1 MSLLPGHRTNFDT
14 LRQAALNNDLALMDC
29 RHRDTGEPI
38 AVLCAANRLPRGE
51 IGFVPLA
58 MLFNDNPF
66 DFLVSPNA
74 SESDALTA
82 TDLHHDLP
90 THPPREA
97 AP

>member
-58 MLFNDNPF
+58 MLFNNNPY
-66 DFLVSPNA
+66 DFLDPPTTPNT
-74 SESDALTA
+74 DALTA
-82 TDLHHDLP
+82 TDLNHDPP
-90 THPPREA
+90 TQPPREA

>member
-58 MLFNDNPF
+58 MLFNDTPF
-66 DFLVSPNA
+66 DLLVPTT
-74 SESDALTA
+74 ESDNDDRSAEEFQ
-82 TDLHHDLP
+82 HGLP
-90 THPPREA
+90 NPPPTEA
-97 AP
+97 P

>member
-14 LRQAALNNDLALMDC
+14 LQRAALNNDLALMDC

-38 AVLCAANRLPRGE
+38 AVLSAANRLPRGE

-66 DFLVSPNA
+66 DFLVPPT
-74 SESDALTA
+74 ESDNDDRSAA
-82 TDLHHDLP
+82 DFPHDPPNPPP
-90 THPPREA
+90 TEA
-97 AP
+97 P

>member
-58 MLFNDNPF
+58 MLFNDNPY
-66 DFLVSPNA
+66 DFLVPPTA

-82 TDLHHDLP
+82 TDLNHDPP
-90 THPPREA
+90 TSPPLEA
-97 AP
+97 TS

>member
-38 AVLCAANRLPRGE
+38 AVLCAANRLSRGE
-51 IGFVPLA
+51 TAFVPLA

-66 DFLVSPNA
+66 DFLVPPT
-74 SESDALTA
+74 ESDNDDRSA
-82 TDLHHDLP
+82 TDFQHDPP
-90 THPPREA
+90 TPPPTEA
-97 AP
+97 P

>member
-58 MLFNDNPF
+58 MLFNNNPY
-66 DFLVSPNA
+66 DFLVPPTESQSEDRLATESP
-74 SESDALTA
+74 
-82 TDLHHDLP
+82 HDPPNPPP
-90 THPPREA
+90 TEA
-97 AP
+97 P

>member
-1 MSLLPGHRTNFDT
+1 MSLLPGHRSNFDT
-14 LRQAALNNDLALMDC
+14 LRQAAFNNDLVLMDC

-66 DFLVSPNA
+66 DFLLPPM
-74 SESDALTA
+74 ESDNDGRSA
-82 TDLHHDLP
+82 TDFQHDPPNPPP
-90 THPPREA
+90 TEA
-97 AP
+97 S

>member
-1 MSLLPGHRTNFDT
+1 MSLLSGHRTNFDT
-14 LRQAALNNDLALMDC
+14 LRQAAFSNDLALMDC

-66 DFLVSPNA
+66 DFLVPPT
-74 SESDALTA
+74 ESDKDDRSA
-82 TDLHHDLP
+82 TDFQHDPPNPPP
-90 THPPREA
+90 TEA
-97 AP
+97 P

>member
-38 AVLCAANRLPRGE
+38 AVLCAANRLLRGE

-66 DFLVSPNA
+66 DFLVPPT
-74 SESDALTA
+74 ESDNDDRSA
-82 TDLHHDLP
+82 TDFQHDPSNPPP
-90 THPPREA
+90 TEA
-97 AP
+97 P